1 MGAFEQIIST
11 KVILTVPNLPV
22 LLPILAVLL
31 LLTFLLLTKASK
43 NILEHLLVW
52 SFISPALVLNIFQI
66 SQISASGSSFKSSL
80 IRIASVIFLPA
91 IFILCSHQFP
101 RRNLTPSRGLNLFL
115 SSWFLLFFLALTQV
129 FFLKNTAITFFGVLA
144 FLVLFII
151 ILIYDLDFI
160 SLARKTADMGFA
172 LAILTLVGYL
182 TKFNFMTSLEAGGGA
197 APATYDPTGGLAATA
212 VAIAGEATTSIVSR
226 FTPFN
231 SLFGISGRAGGF
243 FTDGGPQEMGPY
255 FGFVIAILL
264 VCKFNKFD
272 YLKFVVIFI
281 VGTTT
286 GSRTFL
292 EVSVVACVVKLLIT
306 IGERRNFKNLWR
318 FTIIGSVISFFLIY
332 NLASYVITQS
342 VNTAL
347 TQSGLAGAVD
357 NATAQNVQSF
367 SGRLPLWN
375 FIFTRWLDDSTFYQ
389 RIFGFGP
396 ETLGPIAQAYF
407 NQPAY
412 GHAHNAVL
420 QYLWDY
426 GLMGAVAILI
436 ITIGVIYF
444 IVKRKT
450 RVQALILSIA
460 ILSLQTEV
468 FFVLN
473 ILISPTMIFWW
484 LACIAI
490 LDAYSGKSITTSPK
504 NVATS
509 PKLVGA

>member
-1 MGAFEQIIST
+1 
-11 KVILTVPNLPV
+11 VPNLLV

-31 LLTFLLLTKASK
+31 LLTFQLLTKASK

-52 SFISPALVLNIFQI
+52 SFISPALVLNVFQI

-80 IRIASVIFLPA
+80 IRIASVIFLPV
-91 IFILCSHQFP
+91 IFILCAHQFP
-101 RRNLTPSRGLNLFL
+101 RRKLIYSRGLKIFL

-129 FFLKNTAITFFGVLA
+129 FFLKNKAIPFFGVLA

-151 ILIYDLDFI
+151 ILLFDLDFI
-160 SLARKTADMGFA
+160 SLARKTADMGFC

-182 TKFNFMTSLEAGGGA
+182 TKFNFMTSLEAGGV
-197 APATYDPTGGLAATA
+197 APAIDDPTGGLGATA
-212 VAIAGEATTSIVSR
+212 AAIAGATTASIVSR

-231 SLFGISGRAGGF
+231 SLFGIPGRAGGF

-281 VGTTT
+281 VGTTS

-292 EVSVVACVVKLLIT
+292 EVAVVACVVKLLIA
-306 IGERRNFKNLWR
+306 IGERQKFKNLWR
-318 FTIIGSVISFFLIY
+318 FTIIGSIASFFLIY
-332 NLASYVITQS
+332 NLVSYVISRS
-342 VNTAL
+342 VTAAL
-347 TQSGLAGAVD
+347 TQNGLAGAVD

-375 FIFTRWLDDSTFYQ
+375 FIFTRWADDSTFYQ

-450 RVQALILSIA
+450 RVQALILATA

-468 FFVLN
+468 FFILN

-490 LDAYSGKSITTSPK
+490 FDAYSEKSITT
-504 NVATS
+504 TS
-509 PKLVGA
+509 KLVYS